1 MEIHY
6 IKNTNINLLKNFL
19 NNKLSNSFR
28 YYNKRNISIIE
39 NHLITIIGLDIN
51 LLSIAYGHI
60 DYCSNENIYWLGI
73 CILEEYKGKGY
84 GNDIMNKL
92 IEKFKEKNI
101 SNKLYLTVDKD
112 NQKAINLY
120 KKFNFN
126 IIEEKETYY
135 KMLLIIQSL
144 T

>member
-1 MEIHY
+1 MEIQ
-6 IKNTNINLLKNFL
+6 IITNNNINLLKNFL

-39 NHLITIIGLDIN
+39 NHLITVIGLDKN
-51 LLSIAYGHI
+51 LVSIAYGHI

-73 CILEEYKGKGY
+73 CILEEHQGKGY
-84 GNDIMNKL
+84 GNEIMNML
-92 IEKFKEKNI
+92 INNFKEKAI

-112 NQKAINLY
+112 NQKAVNLY

-126 IIEEKETYY
+126 IVEEMETYC
-135 KMLLIIQSL
+135 KMLLLI
-144 T
+144 